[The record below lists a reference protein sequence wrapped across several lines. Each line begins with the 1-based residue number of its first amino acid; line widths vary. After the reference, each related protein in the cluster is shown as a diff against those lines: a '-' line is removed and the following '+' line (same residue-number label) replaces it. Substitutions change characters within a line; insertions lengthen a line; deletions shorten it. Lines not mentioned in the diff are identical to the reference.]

1 MDEEDL
7 PDVADLQDADLDESE
22 EVSLAAWQ
30 PDSNTAIASYFL
42 PTNQKIRYSAVS
54 CFVAISC
61 CCSRRKKFDLH

>member
-30 PDSNTAIASYFL
+30 PGSLTATQQL
-42 PTNQKIRYSAVS
+42 
-54 CFVAISC
+54 
-61 CCSRRKKFDLH
+61 RRIFCPQTKK